1 MTNHK
6 PQFSWDSDIFPEPLV
21 TKEPFN
27 QFQLVNGARGFPR
40 TVQHQISWYRGN
52 LSSSSRIKEKNIL
65 CIHAKPL
72 SHLLL
77 CIKKSFLHLP
87 LADWLRRCSTRDGF
101 LSPSAALGLMS
112 WACYSLPQLPV
123 SIPVTSVMKCLVVQ
137 WCQAIR
143 HADIR

>member
-6 PQFSWDSDIFPEPLV
+6 PQFSWDSDIFPEPPV

-52 LSSSSRIKEKNIL
+52 LSSSSCIKEKNIL

-77 CIKKSFLHLP
+77 CIKKNHFYICRLP
-87 LADWLRRCSTRDGF
+87 TDIGVARCGTVSRHRM
-101 LSPSAALGLMS
+101 LGLMS